1 MEIRNI
7 LEPVIHFY
15 EKYEETT
22 SDFGNAAIKE
32 FWSTEEKHTCFVYNQ
47 SSYYIYQAWHQ
58 NLFNR
63 TYNMTIY
70 KNHFETTLDISYI
83 YDLLERLGS

>member
-1 MEIRNI
+1 MDIRDI
-7 LEPVIHFY
+7 LEPIIQFY
-15 EKYEETT
+15 ERYEDTT
-22 SDFGNAAIKE
+22 SDFGDAANKE
-32 FWSTEEKHTCFVYNQ
+32 FWSTEEKHTCFVCNQ
-47 SSYYIYQAWHQ
+47 SSYYIYQAWHH
-58 NLFNR
+58 NLFNS